1 MGTTTS
7 RFGTLEERFWI
18 KVGENLYLRPVVMP
32 PWLGFTREPRSKGSD
47 HIGEYRASLAT
58 ARADRGRAS

>member
-18 KVGENLYLRPVVMP
+18 KVGENLYLRPDK
-32 PWLGFTREPRSKGSD
+32 GGREC
-47 HIGEYRASLAT
+47 RACRHAAVARFH
-58 ARADRGRAS
+58 ARAKVEGE